1 MYYSLRGKLIHQE
14 PGLVVA
20 ECGGVG
26 YKCFVSLNTQTKCP
40 SVGKEVFLY
49 TELVV
54 REDAM
59 ELYGFISREE
69 QDCFKMLT
77 SISGVGAK
85 VGLAILSV
93 MSPSD
98 VAMAVASGD
107 TKSFTKAQKVGPKLA
122 SRIVTELSDKVK
134 GLLAASTGN
143 GNDSPTVINN
153 ASSNAAA
160 AVQALAALGYTAS
173 EAASVV
179 GKLDSSLK
187 TEELIR
193 QALIKLSKF

>member
-26 YKCFVSLNTQTKCP
+26 YKCFVSVNTQTKCP

-134 GLLAASTGN
+134 GLLAASTGS
-143 GNDSPTVINN
+143 GSDSPVVINN

>member
-40 SVGKEVFLY
+40 AVGGEVFLY

-107 TKSFTKAQKVGPKLA
+107 TKAFTKAQKVGPKLA

-134 GLLAASTGN
+134 GLLSSVPSENASA
-143 GNDSPTVINN
+143 VINN

-179 GKLDSSLK
+179 GRLDSSLK

>member
-134 GLLAASTGN
+134 GLLAASTVSGS
-143 GNDSPTVINN
+143 DSPVVINN

-160 AVQALAALGYTAS
+160 AVQALSALGYTAS

>member
-40 SVGKEVFLY
+40 AVGKEVFLY

-134 GLLAASTGN
+134 GLLAVST
-143 GNDSPTVINN
+143 GNDSPAVINN

>member
-134 GLLAASTGN
+134 GLLAASTGS
-143 GNDSPTVINN
+143 GSDSPVVINN

>member
-40 SVGKEVFLY
+40 AVGKEVFLY

-134 GLLAASTGN
+134 GLLAASTGSA
-143 GNDSPTVINN
+143 DAPTVINN

>member
-143 GNDSPTVINN
+143 GNDSPAVINN

>member
-134 GLLAASTGN
+134 GLLAASTGS
-143 GNDSPTVINN
+143 GSDSPVAINN